1 MPRSRLLL
9 LAAICSALLF
19 STTAVCQDARA
30 HVQGTVTDPSGAAI
44 SGAAVTLMNVN
55 TGVVTRATTND
66 TGLYRLDYIDP
77 GTYVL
82 NIESTGFAKFIK
94 QNFEIQAQADITWL
108 NGRHPRPDGLRKRP
122 LPFDAEIK
130 PKPALCHA
138 RGNQQC
144 PGEILSPVRFFLCF
158 R

>member
-1 MPRSRLLL
+1 MARSRSILFAALLG
-9 LAAICSALLF
+9 ALLF
-19 STTAVCQDARA
+19 SSIAARQHARA

-44 SGAAVTLMNVN
+44 SGVAVTLINVY

-82 NIESTGFAKFIK
+82 NIESTGFAKFIE

-130 PKPALCHA
+130 PKPAL
-138 RGNQQC
+138 
-144 PGEILSPVRFFLCF
+144 
-158 R
+158 